1 MWSNHWGQAAS
12 RLPETMRKQIKE
24 TMSQPIDQ
32 ADAMEASAAWQAKR
46 SRANAATGRWNGAS
60 TGVE

>member
-1 MWSNHWGQAAS
+1 
-12 RLPETMRKQIKE
+12 MRKQIKE